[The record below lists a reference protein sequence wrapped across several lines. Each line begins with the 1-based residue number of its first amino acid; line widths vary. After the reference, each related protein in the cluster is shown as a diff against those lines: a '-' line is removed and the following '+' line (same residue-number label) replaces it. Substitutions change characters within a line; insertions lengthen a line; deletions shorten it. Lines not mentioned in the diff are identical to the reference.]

1 MRWRS
6 GGPDRWSSRAG
17 PRACGRR
24 CERTSA
30 EDTVMCGIIGYI
42 GSREA
47 VPLLLDGLK
56 RLEYRGYDSAG
67 LAVLRDGKIDVRRSV
82 GKLANLVKA
91 VNGAGLNGTAGIGHT
106 RWATH
111 GKPSEQNAHPHRSGP
126 LVLVHNG
133 IIENYAALKAR
144 LHQEGYRFESET
156 DTEVMAY
163 LFARNLKDGHGL
175 EGAVR
180 AAIKE
185 VRGSYAIAVLCE
197 GEPQTII
204 AARSGCPLV
213 VGMSEHGAFAAS
225 DVTAILAHT
234 RDVVFLE
241 DDDLAVL
248 STNTLVVK
256 DAKGKPVTRAATQ
269 IAWDAAAAEKG
280 GYPHFMLKEIH
291 EQPQTILDTM
301 RGRYTFERGEAD
313 LPDIGLSPAQ
323 FADVQRVWIVAC
335 GTSWH
340 AALVGKYLIEEMV
353 RAPVQVD
360 IGSEFRYR
368 NPLIGPNDLLIAISQ
383 SGETADTLAAARE
396 AKRQG
401 ARMVSICNVVGST
414 LARESD
420 GVLYTHA
427 GPEIGV
433 ASTKA
438 FTAQLT
444 ALYLLALHLG
454 RVRGTVSVEEGR
466 AWLDRFVTLPTHVQ
480 HLLGRE
486 AELIAIAKRYHTKRN
501 FLYQGR
507 GINYPIALEGALKL
521 KEISYIHAEGY
532 AAGEMKHGPIALID
546 KDMPV
551 VVLAPRDRLYEK
563 TVSNLMEVKA
573 RGAPVIVFVT
583 AGERELGRA
592 ADAVFTV
599 PDVHPLLSPI
609 LFAVPL
615 QLLAYHIAV
624 LRGTDVDQPRNLAKS
639 VIARSAA
646 TKQSIVLKASARL
659 LRFARND
666 RS

>member
-1 MRWRS
+1 
-6 GGPDRWSSRAG
+6 
-17 PRACGRR
+17 
-24 CERTSA
+24 
-30 EDTVMCGIIGYI
+30 MCGIVGYI
-42 GSREA
+42 GKQDA

-67 LAVLRDGKIDVRRSV
+67 VAVLRDGKIDVRRSV
-82 GKLANLVKA
+82 GKLVNLEKA
-91 VNGAGLNGTAGIGHT
+91 LSGMGLSGTVGIGHT

-111 GKPSEQNAHPHRSGP
+111 GRPSEQNAHPHRSGP

-133 IIENYAALKAR
+133 IIENYATLKER
-144 LHQEGYRFESET
+144 LQKEGYRFESET
-156 DTEVMAY
+156 DTEVMAH
-163 LFARNLKDGHGL
+163 LIARSLKAGLGL
-175 EGAVR
+175 EEAVR
-180 AAIKE
+180 AATGE
-185 VRGSYAIAVLCE
+185 VRGSYAIAVMSQDAPGTLV
-197 GEPQTII
+197 
-204 AARSGCPLV
+204 AARSGCPLII
-213 VGMSEHGAFAAS
+213 GRSPHGAFVAS

-241 DDDLAVL
+241 DGDIAALSENGLA
-248 STNTLVVK
+248 VK
-256 DAKGKPVTRAATQ
+256 DADGKPVTRTVTR
-269 IAWDAAAAEKG
+269 IAWDTAAAEKG

-291 EQPQTILDTM
+291 EQPQVILDTM
-301 RGRYTFERGEAD
+301 RGRYTYEQGEAD
-313 LPDIGLSPAQ
+313 LPDIGLTPKQ
-323 FADVQRVWIVAC
+323 FAAVDRIWIVGC

-340 AALVGKYLIEEMV
+340 AGLVGKYLIEEMV

-368 NPLIGPNDLLIAISQ
+368 DPLIGKGDLLIAISQ
-383 SGETADTLAAARE
+383 SGETADTLAAVRHARQ
-396 AKRQG
+396 QG
-401 ARMVSICNVVGST
+401 AQVVSICNVVGSS
-414 LARESD
+414 LARESE

-454 RVRGTVSVEEGR
+454 RVRGKVSARDGK
-466 AWLDRFVTLPTHVQ
+466 AWLDRLVTLPAHVRR
-480 HLLGRE
+480 LLGRE
-486 AELIAIAKRYHTKRN
+486 AELISIAKRYHTKRN
-501 FLYQGR
+501 FLYLGR

-573 RGAPVIVFVT
+573 RNAPVIAFVT
-583 AGERELGRA
+583 EGERELGKQ

-599 PDVHPLLSPI
+599 PDVHPLLTPV
-609 LFAVPL
+609 LFTVPL

-624 LRGTDVDQPRNLAKS
+624 LRGADVDQPRNLAKS
-639 VIARSAA
+639 V
-646 TKQSIVLKASARL
+646 TVE
-659 LRFARND
+659 
-666 RS
+666 